1 MTPQLINSSCSVK
14 FRRKRRANV
23 AWLILISLIFSAG
36 CSKNRRR
43 EPARPVTLPGG
54 AQTFT
59 GRVVRI
65 ADGDTITVLDSTNT
79 QHRIRLQG
87 IDAPESH
94 QAYGNQSKQNLSAM
108 IFDKDVTVIY
118 EKIDQY
124 GRIVGKILLD
134 GKDMNLEQ
142 VKAGLAWHYKEYER
156 EQTPEDRE
164 LYARAEAED
173 HVDASG
179 GRLAARQRAVGA
191 LAEAGVS
198 HHARDGR
205 RPVDVVEPHGPSM
218 RRMAGLVKT
227 RSGSKRSRTRA
238 KSSQCG

>member
-1 MTPQLINSSCSVK
+1 MTPQLINGSCSAK

-23 AWLILISLIFSAG
+23 VWLILLSLIFSSG
-36 CSKNRRR
+36 CSKNRGR

-54 AQTFT
+54 AQTLT

-94 QAYGNQSKQNLSAM
+94 QAYGSQSKQNLSAM
-108 IFDKDVTVIY
+108 IFDKDVTVTY

-142 VKAGLAWHYKEYER
+142 VKAGLAWHYKFYED
-156 EQTPEDRE
+156 EQTPEDRA
-164 LYARAEAED
+164 LYAKAED
-173 HVDASG
+173 EA
-179 GRLAARQRAVGA
+179 RAARRGLWQ
-191 LAEAGVS
+191 
-198 HHARDGR
+198 D
-205 RPVDVVEPHGPSM
+205 PNPVEPYQF
-218 RRMAGLVKT
+218 RREE
-227 RSGSKRSRTRA
+227 KRDTQRTR
-238 KSSQCG
+238 

>member
-23 AWLILISLIFSAG
+23 AWLILLSLIFSVG
-36 CSKNRRR
+36 CSKNRGR

-164 LYARAEAED
+164 LYARAEAE
-173 HVDASG
+173 
-179 GRLAARQRAVGA
+179 
-191 LAEAGVS
+191 
-198 HHARDGR
+198 ARDAR
-205 RPVDVVEPHGPSM
+205 RGLWQDPDPVEPSVF
-218 RRMAGLVKT
+218 RREERQNG
-227 RSGSKRSRTRA
+227 R
-238 KSSQCG
+238 